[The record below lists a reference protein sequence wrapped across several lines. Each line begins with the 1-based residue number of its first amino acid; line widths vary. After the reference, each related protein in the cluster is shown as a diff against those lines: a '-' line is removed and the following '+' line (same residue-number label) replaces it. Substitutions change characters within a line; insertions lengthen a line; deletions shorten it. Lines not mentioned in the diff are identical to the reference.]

1 MTTVILEEKVDEAL
15 QEVRLEGENLTEF
28 STTDSMSFL
37 AQKVGAVEFF
47 FKNNIF

>member
-28 STTDSMSFL
+28 STTDSMSFW
-37 AQKVGAVEFF
+37 AQIVVRWNFF
-47 FKNNIF
+47 QK